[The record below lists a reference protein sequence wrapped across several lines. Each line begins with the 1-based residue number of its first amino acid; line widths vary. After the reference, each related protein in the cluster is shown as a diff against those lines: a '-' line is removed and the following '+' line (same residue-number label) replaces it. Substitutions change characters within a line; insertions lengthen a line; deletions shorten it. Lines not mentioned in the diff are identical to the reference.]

1 MFKYRFRETT
11 FFDTCQHKP
20 NHPSSCFR
28 LFPQLTFCTPPTSVE
43 GDIVGVP
50 DEFALFQNYPN
61 PFNPETKIVYHV
73 AEAGHVSIGIYNIVG
88 QKVRTLVSTE
98 QQANSYTVQW
108 DGKNDSG
115 LQVPT
120 GMYFY
125 RLRATGFTQS
135 KRMLL
140 LR

>member
-1 MFKYRFRETT
+1 M
-11 FFDTCQHKP
+11 
-20 NHPSSCFR
+20 
-28 LFPQLTFCTPPTSVE
+28 
-43 GDIVGVP
+43 
-50 DEFALFQNYPN
+50 
-61 PFNPETKIVYHV
+61 YHV